1 MTSALRSLANT
12 EFWSTP
18 ISKSRPVSDLKRVT
32 RKRLKVQSL
41 SPAAGEGKTLP
52 LIKQMTLISKGTAA
66 HDFLC
71 VIWLPLKICCGR
83 TSFPI
88 TYDHPITYNH
98 PITYDHPIFSHSSVS
113 SVPPRSKV
121 CLQTALKFFIHPF
134 RSASSALISGKVL
147 PAIPLRQPSIA

>member
-1 MTSALRSLANT
+1 
-12 EFWSTP
+12 
-18 ISKSRPVSDLKRVT
+18 
-32 RKRLKVQSL
+32 VQSL

-88 TYDHPITYNH
+88 TYDHPITRDY
-98 PITYDHPIFSHSSVS
+98 PIFSHSSVS
-113 SVPPRSKV
+113 SVPPRFKR
-121 CLQTALKFFIHPF
+121 FWPF
-134 RSASSALISGKVL
+134 DHGDHRISS
-147 PAIPLRQPSIA
+147 